1 MKAAL
6 AILAAAVVGLA
17 QAQPAETHYPT
28 RVIRMMVPFPPAG
41 PTDVIARPL
50 IEKMSTLWPYP
61 IVAEWRPGGNTLIGT
76 DAVAKAPADGYTW
89 LLTTF
94 THTTAPALN
103 KSLPFDPIE
112 DFSGAAMVATF
123 PAVAVVPASSPAN
136 TMPEFIALAKSQP
149 GKLNYLIPGIGT
161 SVHLNS
167 ELLKM
172 HAGIDMTAVP
182 YKGLAPAMPDLLS
195 GRLAFGFM
203 SLSLAVPHIKS
214 GKLRALALAA
224 PRRNALLPEVPTMAE
239 AGYPES
245 QVLAW
250 FAILV
255 PAKTPRDIVAR
266 INRDVSRA
274 MADPEVVKR
283 IEGGGVTVES
293 PMSPEAIDAL
303 MKREVVHWAKFIKDA
318 RIELQ

>member
-1 MKAAL
+1 
-6 AILAAAVVGLA
+6 
-17 QAQPAETHYPT
+17 
-28 RVIRMMVPFPPAG
+28 
-41 PTDVIARPL
+41 
-50 IEKMSTLWPYP
+50 
-61 IVAEWRPGGNTLIGT
+61 
-76 DAVAKAPADGYTW
+76 
-89 LLTTF
+89 
-94 THTTAPALN
+94 
-103 KSLPFDPIE
+103 
-112 DFSGAAMVATF
+112 
-123 PAVAVVPASSPAN
+123 
-136 TMPEFIALAKSQP
+136 
-149 GKLNYLIPGIGT
+149 
-161 SVHLNS
+161 
-167 ELLKM
+167 
-172 HAGIDMTAVP
+172 
-182 YKGLAPAMPDLLS
+182 
-195 GRLAFGFM
+195 
-203 SLSLAVPHIKS
+203 
-214 GKLRALALAA
+214 
-224 PRRNALLPEVPTMAE
+224 MAE